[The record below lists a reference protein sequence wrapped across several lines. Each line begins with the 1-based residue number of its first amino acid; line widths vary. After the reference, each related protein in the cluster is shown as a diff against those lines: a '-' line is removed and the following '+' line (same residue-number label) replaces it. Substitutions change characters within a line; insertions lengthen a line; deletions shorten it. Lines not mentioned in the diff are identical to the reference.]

1 MPRIT
6 NLYAMTVF
14 DTTKKIACFAIA
26 SVWLLLTIPRIAISQ
41 SYLTKSGHVEF
52 DSSVPLHS
60 FTGVSDRL
68 VGKISLPDSTVDFYV
83 DVNTLET
90 GIGKRDRDMLKTLDA
105 ENHPFAEFYGKLVS
119 DFNPQNN
126 DPQKVIVEGQFTVH
140 GVSKPVTIDGTLQK
154 TNNGL
159 RVDADWTLNMKDYNI
174 KPPGIL
180 FYRVSEK
187 IDLSISA
194 TLPLNTK
201 AK

>member
-1 MPRIT
+1 M
-6 NLYAMTVF
+6 LVF
-14 DTTKKIACFAIA
+14 DTIKKIAIFAIA
-26 SVWLLLTIPRIAISQ
+26 SVTLLLTIPGSAISQ

-119 DFNPQNN
+119 DFNTQNN
-126 DPQKVIVEGQFTVH
+126 DPQKVTVEGQFTVH
-140 GVSKPVTIDGTLQK
+140 GVSKPVTIEGTLQK

-159 RVDADWTLNMKDYNI
+159 RVEAEWTLNMENYNI

-180 FYRVSEK
+180 FYRVSEI
-187 IDLSISA
+187 IDVSISA

>member
-1 MPRIT
+1 
-6 NLYAMTVF
+6 MTVP
-14 DTTKKIACFAIA
+14 DTTNKIACFAIV
-26 SVWLLLTIPRIAISQ
+26 SVWLLLTIPGSATGQ

-68 VGKISLPDSTVDFYV
+68 VGKISLADSTVDFYV
-83 DVNTLET
+83 DVNTIET

-119 DFNPQNN
+119 NFNPQNN
-126 DPQKVIVEGQFTVH
+126 AAQKVSVEGQFTVH
-140 GVSKPVTIDGTLQK
+140 GVSQPVTIAGTLQK

-159 RVDADWTLNMKDYNI
+159 RVEADWTLNMKDYNI

-187 IDLSISA
+187 IEVSISA